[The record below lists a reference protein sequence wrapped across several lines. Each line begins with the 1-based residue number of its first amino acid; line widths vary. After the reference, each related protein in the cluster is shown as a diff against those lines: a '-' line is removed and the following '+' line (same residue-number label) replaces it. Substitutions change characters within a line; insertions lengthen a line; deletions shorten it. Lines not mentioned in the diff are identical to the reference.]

1 MITVKRSA
9 LVTHSAQAMY
19 ALVADVG
26 RYPEFLP
33 WCDRAEVHEEASHAL
48 RASLHINFKGVRQTF
63 TTDNEHVPNER
74 IRMRFVDGPFRTL
87 EGEWRFTPLT
97 ADACKVE
104 LELAYEFA
112 SAILG
117 RLVGPV
123 FDHIA
128 NTMVDAFIQRADDL
142 HA

>member
-1 MITVKRSA
+1 MITVRRSA
-9 LVTHSAQAMY
+9 LVTHSARAMY
-19 ALVADVG
+19 RLVADVAA
-26 RYPEFLP
+26 YPQFLP
-33 WCDRAEVHEEASHAL
+33 WCDHAEVHEQAGRSV

-63 TTDNEHVPNER
+63 TTANEHVEDQA
-74 IRMRFVDGPFRTL
+74 ITMQFVDGPFRTL
-87 EGEWRFTPLT
+87 EGQWRFTPLGD
-97 ADACKVE
+97 DACKVE